1 MISRYPTKRM
11 REIWNEEN
19 SFNLWL
25 NIEIAACI
33 AWNKIGIIPDSDLE
47 KIKKAKF
54 DISKY
59 NKWFEETKHDLIS
72 FTRAI
77 SENLGDES
85 RWIHHGLTS
94 NDVKDTSLSLQI
106 TQSLDVISSSLD
118 ELKNVLKKR
127 AVELKYTPCVGR
139 SHGIHAEP
147 MSFGLKLALWW
158 DEIDRHKKRIKDVK
172 NFASVGMM
180 AGPVGTH
187 ASIPPEIEE
196 IVCKELGLA
205 PAPVTNQVIQRDR
218 HADVMQ
224 RLALIASSLDK
235 FATEIRSLQRTEI
248 GEVQEP
254 FGKPGFVST
263 GSSSMPHK
271 RNPELSERISG
282 IARVI
287 RSNSIVALEN
297 IPLWNERDISHSS
310 AERITIPDSFLATDY
325 IIQTFKN
332 IISEMSVYPEK
343 MKENLNKGG
352 GIVFSEKVMLS
363 LVEKGVPRIDAY
375 ELVQSAA
382 MKSIDEGESFKV
394 LIQSNLLI
402 NEKLSKDEIDTLF
415 DHDYYLQFIDDIYG
429 RLGF

>member
-1 MISRYPTKRM
+1 MISRYTTKRM

-127 AVELKYTPCVGR
+127 AMELKYTPCVGR

-180 AGPVGTH
+180 SGPVGTH
-187 ASIPPEIEE
+187 ASIPP
-196 IVCKELGLA
+196 
-205 PAPVTNQVIQRDR
+205 
-218 HADVMQ
+218 
-224 RLALIASSLDK
+224 
-235 FATEIRSLQRTEI
+235 
-248 GEVQEP
+248 
-254 FGKPGFVST
+254 
-263 GSSSMPHK
+263 
-271 RNPELSERISG
+271 
-282 IARVI
+282 
-287 RSNSIVALEN
+287 
-297 IPLWNERDISHSS
+297 
-310 AERITIPDSFLATDY
+310 
-325 IIQTFKN
+325 
-332 IISEMSVYPEK
+332 
-343 MKENLNKGG
+343 
-352 GIVFSEKVMLS
+352 
-363 LVEKGVPRIDAY
+363 
-375 ELVQSAA
+375 
-382 MKSIDEGESFKV
+382 
-394 LIQSNLLI
+394 
-402 NEKLSKDEIDTLF
+402 
-415 DHDYYLQFIDDIYG
+415 
-429 RLGF
+429 

>member
-1 MISRYPTKRM
+1 MISRYTTKRM

-33 AWNKIGIIPDSDLE
+33 AWNKIGIIPDLDLE

-180 AGPVGTH
+180 SGPVGTH

-402 NEKLSKDEIDTLF
+402 NEKLSKDEIDKLF